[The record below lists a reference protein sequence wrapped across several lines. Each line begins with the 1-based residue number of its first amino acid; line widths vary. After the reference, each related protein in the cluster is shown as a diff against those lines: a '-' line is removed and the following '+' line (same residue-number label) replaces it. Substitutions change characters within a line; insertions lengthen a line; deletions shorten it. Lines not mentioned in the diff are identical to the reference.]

1 MLSAAVAPGW
11 TVPLIT
17 VGLFVV
23 LELISNNVLEPWLYG
38 SSAGLSPFA
47 VIFSAVFWT
56 WLWGIPGLLLATPM
70 TVCLV
75 VAGRYVRG
83 LEYFDVLLG
92 DRPALPPDV
101 RLYQRLLASD
111 FVEGAGVLAKAAD
124 QGSLDQVTDGI
135 LLPMLRRLAHDDQ
148 RDVVPD
154 PMSAAVRNGLEELLD
169 DLLEKGEAPAS
180 SDGPLVLFV
189 PALDENDA
197 LAARWLAK
205 LAGLRGLRCEV
216 ASSSELVSEV
226 VTRVAEKTPDV
237 ICISALTPRSR
248 AHARHLCKR
257 MAAAESPRELLM
269 GLWAAPEHERAE
281 RPEDAGYRAVWIAT
295 AAELLAA
302 LENARAR
309 WSADL
314 R

>member
-1 MLSAAVAPGW
+1 M
-11 TVPLIT
+11 PLMT
-17 VGLFVV
+17 AGLFVV

-56 WLWGIPGLLLATPM
+56 SLWGIPGLLLATPM

-92 DRPALPPDV
+92 DRPALPADL

-111 FVEGAGVLAKAAD
+111 FVEGASVLAKAAE
-124 QGSLDQVTDGI
+124 QGSLDEVTDGI
-135 LLPMLRRLAHDDQ
+135 LLPMLRRLASDDQ
-148 RDVVPD
+148 RDLVPD
-154 PMSAAVRNGLEELLD
+154 PTSAAVRERLEEVLE
-169 DLLEKGEAPAS
+169 DLLEKDQAPPA

-189 PALDENDA
+189 PAFDDNDG
-197 LAARWLAK
+197 LAARWLAR
-205 LAGLRGLRCEV
+205 LASQRGLRCEV

-226 VTRVAEKTPDV
+226 VKRVAEKAPDV

-257 MAAAESPRELLM
+257 MAAAETPRELLI

-281 RPEDAGYRAVWIAT
+281 RPEDAGSGAAWIAT
-295 AAELLAA
+295 AAELFAA

-309 WSADL
+309 WAADL